1 MEEITSTAKIGIA
14 LMIIASVIITSFCI
28 LTVVSTFSKDFL
40 EEQTRVVDY
49 TNYEL
54 NDFVGSYLP
63 VLAIDNALTQS
74 SYRNTQN
81 ILCTYTHL
89 VFANGNASTN
99 SPTVVER
106 VKWSDFVKT
115 FVGDTACI
123 TKIEGMPGADTIIL
137 HVKVGD

>member
-14 LMIIASVIITSFCI
+14 LMIVASVIITSFCVF
-28 LTVVSTFSKDFL
+28 TVISTFSRDFL
-40 EEQTRVVDY
+40 EEQTRIVDY
-49 TNYEL
+49 TEYEL
-54 NDFVGSYLP
+54 NDFVGTYLP
-63 VLAIDNALTQS
+63 VLALDTAISQS
-74 SYRNTQN
+74 SYRNTNN
-81 ILCTYTHL
+81 ILCTYTQL
-89 VFANGNASTN
+89 VFANGNASTS

-106 VKWSDFVKT
+106 VKWSDFVKS

>member
-14 LMIIASVIITSFCI
+14 LMIVASVIITSFCVF
-28 LTVVSTFSKDFL
+28 TVISTFSRDFL
-40 EEQTRVVDY
+40 EEQTRIVDY
-49 TNYEL
+49 TDYEM
-54 NDFVGSYLP
+54 NDFVGTYLP
-63 VLAIDNALTQS
+63 VLALDTAISQS
-74 SYRNTQN
+74 SYRNTNN
-81 ILCTYTHL
+81 ILCTYTQL
-89 VFANGNASTN
+89 VFANGNASTS

-106 VKWSDFVKT
+106 VKWSDFVKS

>member
-14 LMIIASVIITSFCI
+14 LMIVASVIITSFCVF
-28 LTVVSTFSKDFL
+28 TVISTFSRDFL
-40 EEQTRVVDY
+40 EEQTRIVDY
-49 TNYEL
+49 TDYEL
-54 NDFVGSYLP
+54 NDFVGTYLP
-63 VLAIDNALTQS
+63 VLALDTAISQS
-74 SYRNTQN
+74 SYRNTNN
-81 ILCTYTHL
+81 ILCTYTQL
-89 VFANGNASTN
+89 VFVNGNASTS

-106 VKWSDFVKT
+106 VKWSDFVKS

>member
-14 LMIIASVIITSFCI
+14 LMIVASVIITSFCVF
-28 LTVVSTFSKDFL
+28 TVISTFSRDFL
-40 EEQTRVVDY
+40 EEQTRIVDY
-49 TNYEL
+49 TDYEM
-54 NDFVGSYLP
+54 NDFVGTYLP
-63 VLAIDNALTQS
+63 VLALDTAISQS
-74 SYRNTQN
+74 SYRNTNN
-81 ILCTYTHL
+81 ILCTYTQL
-89 VFANGNASTN
+89 VFANGNASIS

-106 VKWSDFVKT
+106 VKWSDFVKS

>member
-14 LMIIASVIITSFCI
+14 LMIVASVIITSFCVF
-28 LTVVSTFSKDFL
+28 TVISTFSRDFL
-40 EEQTRVVDY
+40 EEQTRIVDY
-49 TNYEL
+49 TDYEL
-54 NDFVGSYLP
+54 NDFVGTYLP
-63 VLAIDNALTQS
+63 VLALDTAISQS
-74 SYRNTQN
+74 SYRNTNN
-81 ILCTYTHL
+81 ILCTYTQL
-89 VFANGNASTN
+89 VFANGNASIS

-106 VKWSDFVKT
+106 VKWSDFVKS

>member
-14 LMIIASVIITSFCI
+14 LMIVASVIITSFCVF
-28 LTVVSTFSKDFL
+28 TVISTFSRDFL
-40 EEQTRVVDY
+40 EEQTRIVDY
-49 TNYEL
+49 TDYEL
-54 NDFVGSYLP
+54 NDFVGTYLP
-63 VLAIDNALTQS
+63 VLALDTAISQS
-74 SYRNTQN
+74 SYRNTNN
-81 ILCTYTHL
+81 ILCTYTQL
-89 VFANGNASTN
+89 VFANGNASTS

-106 VKWSDFVKT
+106 VKWSDFVKS